1 MTRSHA
7 TTSRNYRP
15 DAVTVFLGIATLV
28 GVGLIGYTGW
38 GIVNGYR
45 PARTDNQYGP
55 SWLLYAALIVVNFV
69 NIASMVARRRATI
82 RCIEDTHQKYSAPT

>member
-15 DAVTVFLGIATLV
+15 DAITIFLGIATVV
-28 GVGLIGYTGW
+28 GVSLIGYITW
-38 GIVNGYR
+38 GIANGYL
-45 PARTDNQYGP
+45 PARTDNQHGP
-55 SWLLYAALIVVNFV
+55 SWLLYAALIVANSV

-82 RCIEDTHQKYSAPT
+82 RGIQDAHQKESTPT